1 MKRSRQHFLALESF
15 HELLVASTIAES
27 IISVPVAAK
36 AQEALEIMSQRH
48 FDVLG
53 LAEEGRI
60 VGYLTKKV
68 LEDGDDLTESVCGSF
83 KNDFEI
89 MHLVS
94 ESCPLEDCILKLGR
108 TERLFLLRPTGID
121 GIITRAD
128 LHKQPVRMLLFSVI
142 SLLEMTLLSLIRK
155 EYADDKEWETL
166 LGEQR
171 LDEAKRL
178 LRKRQDAGME
188 IDLVDCLQLCDKGE
202 IIRKTDDL
210 RKQIGF
216 MSKGKCEAFFGHLEK
231 IRNALAHGLAFEAI
245 PNLDWQRVFDTFQ
258 KAQEVLK
265 KGIALLDSTE
275 TKGPEDAESSQ

>member
-27 IISVPVAAK
+27 IISVPVALK
-36 AQEALEIMSQRH
+36 AQEALEIMNQKH

-53 LAEEGRI
+53 LAEDGRI
-60 VGYLTKKV
+60 IGYLAKKE
-68 LEDGDDLTESVCGSF
+68 LEDGDDLTESVCESF

-89 MHLVS
+89 MLLVS
-94 ESCPLEDCILKLGR
+94 ESCPLEDCISKLGQ
-108 TERLFLLRPTGID
+108 TERLFLLRSTGID

-155 EYADDKEWETL
+155 EYADDKGWKTL
-166 LGEQR
+166 LCEQR
-171 LDEAKRL
+171 LEEAKRL

-210 RKQIGF
+210 REQIGF
-216 MSKGKCEAFFGHLEK
+216 MSKRECEAFFGHLEK

-245 PNLDWQRVFDTFQ
+245 PNLAWQQIFDTFQ

-265 KGIALLDSTE
+265 KGIALFDNTE

>member
-36 AQEALEIMSQRH
+36 AQEALEIMNQRH

-60 VGYLTKKV
+60 VGYLAKKE
-68 LEDGDDLTESVCGSF
+68 LEDGDDLTEPVCGSF

-94 ESCPLEDCILKLGR
+94 ESCPLEDCISKLGQ
-108 TERLFLLRPTGID
+108 TERLFLLRSTGID

-155 EYADDKEWETL
+155 EYADDKEWKTL
-166 LGEQR
+166 LCKRR
-171 LDEAKRL
+171 LEKAKRL
-178 LRKRQDAGME
+178 LQERQDAGME

-216 MSKGKCEAFFGHLEK
+216 MSKGKCEAFFEHLEK

-245 PNLDWQRVFDTFQ
+245 PNLAWQQVFDTFQ
-258 KAQEVLK
+258 KAQEVLE
-265 KGIALLDSTE
+265 KGIALFDSTE